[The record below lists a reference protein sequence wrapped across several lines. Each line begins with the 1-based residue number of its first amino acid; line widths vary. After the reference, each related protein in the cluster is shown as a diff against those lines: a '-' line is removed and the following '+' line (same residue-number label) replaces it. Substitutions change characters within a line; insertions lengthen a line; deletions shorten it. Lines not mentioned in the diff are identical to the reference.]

1 MILKSITIGNFKN
14 IDLTTLDLR
23 KMISLISVNNYGKS
37 NLIDAIRFGFDFI
50 TASAKARN
58 TMMHWTKGIPL
69 VAPLADK
76 DFTFLIEF
84 EDSSL
89 EDYRYVRYGYSFS
102 WIKDDGSGATITNE
116 TLEIRSNESVR
127 YTSYL
132 KRNSGKYKAGKS
144 KTGFRNI
151 SLAKDTLAIDI
162 ISSLD
167 NVDISNVVTAIK
179 SIGYRMCNSLELDD
193 SFQPGVIEFDFTPDS
208 KFPFDDNDI
217 PRALNLLNQKNPQ
230 QYTLFLET
238 IYGLFPEFKE
248 IKLQSY
254 TLKEEDSQKLKALI
268 DSSASA
274 SSTATTVQEHEPKV
288 PYRIRDEIYR
298 LIIQSIYLNQPI
310 SMEHMST
317 GTKRIFWL
325 IANAIFGESYGI
337 NLLGVDEIET
347 SIHPRMTKNLL
358 ESLNDILGD
367 ASMILT
373 SHSPYIIQYLKPES
387 IYIGVPNDQGLAKFK
402 RIQPSKIKNILSIS
416 RDLEV
421 SIGEYLFELM
431 SGDKDSADI
440 LLSYL
445 EG

>member
-1 MILKSITIGNFKN
+1 MILKSITVGNFKN
-14 IDLTTLDLR
+14 IDLTTLDLK

-50 TASAKARN
+50 TASVKVRN
-58 TMMHWTKGIPL
+58 TMMHWVKGIPL
-69 VAPLADK
+69 VESLADK
-76 DFTFLIEF
+76 DFTFSIEF
-84 EDSSL
+84 EDTSL
-89 EDYRYVRYGYSFS
+89 NEYRYVRYGYSFS
-102 WIKDDGSGATITNE
+102 WVKDDGSGAVITDE
-116 TLEIRSNESVR
+116 SIEIRSNESIR

-132 KRNSGKYKAGKS
+132 KRNFGKYKAGKS

-162 ISSLD
+162 LSSLD
-167 NVDISNVVTAIK
+167 NVEISNVVTAIK
-179 SIGYRMCNSLELDD
+179 SIGYRMCNSLEVDD
-193 SFQPGVIEFDFTPDS
+193 SYQPGVIEFDFTPDS
-208 KFPFDDNDI
+208 KFPLDDNDI
-217 PRALNLLNQKNPQ
+217 PRALNILNQKNPQ
-230 QYTLFLET
+230 QFTLFLET
-238 IYGLFPEFKE
+238 IYDLFPEFKD

-254 TLKEEDSQKLKALI
+254 TLKEEDSQRIKALI
-268 DSSASA
+268 DSSASTI
-274 SSTATTVQEHEPKV
+274 STTSKDQEPKV

-298 LIIQSIYLNQPI
+298 LIIQSVYLNQPI

-358 ESLNDILGD
+358 ESLSDILGD

-402 RIQPSKIKNILSIS
+402 RIQPSKIKNILTLS
-416 RDLEV
+416 RDLEI

-445 EG
+445 ED

>member
-1 MILKSITIGNFKN
+1 MILKSITVGNFKN
-14 IDLTTLDLR
+14 IDLTTFDLR

-50 TASAKARN
+50 TASAKVRN
-58 TMMHWTKGIPL
+58 AMMRWIKGIPL

-76 DFTFLIEF
+76 DFTFSIEF
-84 EDSSL
+84 EDASL
-89 EDYRYVRYGYSFS
+89 NEYRYVRYGYSFS
-102 WIKDDGSGATITNE
+102 WVKDDGSGAVITDE
-116 TLEIRSNESVR
+116 SLEIRSNESVR

-151 SLAKDTLAIDI
+151 TLAKDILAIDI

-167 NVDISNVVTAIK
+167 NVEISNVVTAIK

-193 SFQPGVIEFDFTPDS
+193 SYHPGVIEFGFTSDS
-208 KFPFDDNDI
+208 KFPLDDNDI
-217 PRALNLLNQKNPQ
+217 PRALNVLNQKNPQ
-230 QYTLFLET
+230 QFTLFLET
-238 IYGLFPEFKE
+238 IYDLFPEFKE

-254 TLKEEDSQKLKALI
+254 TLKEEESQKIKALI
-268 DSSASA
+268 DSSAS
-274 SSTATTVQEHEPKV
+274 TTTTSQDHEPKV

-298 LIIQSIYLNQPI
+298 LIIQSVYLNQPI

-358 ESLNDILGD
+358 ESLNDILGA

-373 SHSPYIIQYLKPES
+373 SHSPYIIQYLKPEY
-387 IYIGVPNDQGLAKFK
+387 IYIGVPNDQGLARFK
-402 RIQPSKIKNILSIS
+402 RIQPSKIKNLLNLS
-416 RDLEV
+416 RDLEI

-445 EG
+445 ED